1 MSMPK
6 GFKSKQGYATV
17 SSTDGGMDYRT
28 IAQKMTDDG
37 HQMNHATARNIF
49 LRAMKKIATPLCEMY
64 DMAEDPKNVER
75 ASRDPRFQSGMIE
88 LINEV
93 YEADGKIDI

>member
-28 IAQKMTDDG
+28 IAQKMTEDG

-49 LRAMKKIATPLCEMY
+49 KY
-64 DMAEDPKNVER
+64 
-75 ASRDPRFQSGMIE
+75 
-88 LINEV
+88 
-93 YEADGKIDI
+93 